1 MKRSGNLIILLQ
13 PGTAPQNLGQPE
25 LADGAL
31 HMADLPLGGGR
42 SADPLRRL
50 TTNTTDHVGMSQG
63 LGGSLGGLGA
73 DLRGNRLGDAG
84 MQRRGATGEDE
95 RVLIAR

>member
-13 PGTAPQNLGQPE
+13 PGAAPQNLGQPE

-31 HMADLPLGGGR
+31 HMADLPLGGGG

-50 TTNTTDHVGMSQG
+50 TANTTDHVGMSQG
-63 LGGSLGGLGA
+63 LGGSLGGLGV
-73 DLRGNRLGDAG
+73 DLRGDRLGDAG
-84 MQRRGATGEDE
+84 MQRRGATGDHE
-95 RVLIAR
+95 RVLIAG